1 MTIEPIDVN
10 TTKEDSEIKAARAEE
25 EAKADREAERADLRK
40 QISEAVGA
48 PLSRDRVNRWPEPPA
63 PLLSINGDAAG
74 LYPGEVA
81 FLVGAGG
88 VGKSYLALRIA
99 LALTARKDRG
109 AIHAIQ
115 GRLETARTGR
125 ALLVSAEDGDAVN
138 YARIRALIP
147 EGDLGE
153 LHTLD
158 ASEMVG
164 AQLVTVDRVSLP
176 APEHG
181 PAARASRTIVRGTGF
196 LNTLREALTTRRKDG
211 HGFDLVIFD
220 PLSRLAPYEAETDNG
235 AASALLKTLQHF
247 ARETGAAIL
256 VLHHQNKG
264 ARKDKDSGATSAR
277 GSSALVDGA
286 RTVLALDERGLSFA
300 KVSHHPEPNRKAPVP
315 IGDLFGAMDNDR
327 PPAATGP
334 KPEPDAT
341 KFR

>member
-1 MTIEPIDVN
+1 MTIEPIPID
-10 TTKEDSEIKAARAEE
+10 TTKEDEEVEAARAEE

-40 QISEAVGA
+40 QINDAVGA
-48 PLSRDRVNRWPEPPA
+48 PLSRDKVNRWPKPVA
-63 PLLSINGDAAG
+63 PLLSLNGDAAG

-99 LALTARKDRG
+99 LALTARKDRV
-109 AIHAIQ
+109 AIHASQ

-176 APEHG
+176 APEYG
-181 PAARASRTIVRGTGF
+181 ESARASRTIVRGTAF
-196 LNTLREALTTRRKDG
+196 LDTLRDSLTTLRKEG

-235 AASALLKTLQHF
+235 AAAALLKNLQHF
-247 ARETGAAIL
+247 ARETGAAVL

-300 KVSHHPEPNRKAPVP
+300 KVSHHPEPNRKEPVS
-315 IGDLFGAMDNDR
+315 IGDLFGAM
-327 PPAATGP
+327 TP
-334 KPEPDAT
+334 KNKGASEAE
-341 KFR
+341 KARYK